1 MQKKRTIGFMFK
13 QINNVY
19 EKEFNNRLRTLGITA
34 SQCAVLDY
42 LFDCEKEEVTQ
53 RDIEKGLNLRNPTV
67 TGLLKRL
74 DEKGYI
80 LSVPSNT
87 DKRCKNIYLTEK
99 AYDIQRRMENQRRK
113 LDKTTYFF
121 LNLQDCIT
129 VKWFF
134 QPYETLKIIKFAP
147 KNFLYCQISNVNR
160 IFAIRFRYLLI
171 TK

>member
-99 AYDIQRRMENQRRK
+99 AYDIQRRM
-113 LDKTTYFF
+113 DKMLTIGMNKKEIEALEKM
-121 LNLQDCIT
+121 LNK
-129 VKWFF
+129 V
-134 QPYETLKIIKFAP
+134 
-147 KNFLYCQISNVNR
+147 LYNI
-160 IFAIRFRYLLI
+160 AEP
-171 TK
+171 

>member
-87 DKRCKNIYLTEK
+87 DKRCKKHLSDGESLRYPETHG
-99 AYDIQRRMENQRRK
+99 DQRRK
-113 LDKTTYFF
+113 LDKMLTIGMNKKEIEALEKM
-121 LNLQDCIT
+121 LNK
-129 VKWFF
+129 V
-134 QPYETLKIIKFAP
+134 
-147 KNFLYCQISNVNR
+147 LYNI
-160 IFAIRFRYLLI
+160 AEP
-171 TK
+171 

>member
-80 LSVPSNT
+80 LSVPSNI

-99 AYDIQRRMENQRRK
+99 AYDIQKRMENQRRK
-113 LDKTTYFF
+113 LDKMLTIGMNKKEIEALEKM
-121 LNLQDCIT
+121 LNK
-129 VKWFF
+129 V
-134 QPYETLKIIKFAP
+134 
-147 KNFLYCQISNVNR
+147 LYNI
-160 IFAIRFRYLLI
+160 AEP
-171 TK
+171 

>member
-1 MQKKRTIGFMFK
+1 MECRFQECRDILQYGWERKQRMQKKRTIGFMFK

-42 LFDCEKEEVTQ
+42 LFDCDKEAVTQ

-99 AYDIQRRMENQRRK
+99 AYDIQRHMEMQRRK
-113 LDKTTYFF
+113 LDKMLTIGMNKKEIEALEKM
-121 LNLQDCIT
+121 LNK
-129 VKWFF
+129 V
-134 QPYETLKIIKFAP
+134 
-147 KNFLYCQISNVNR
+147 LYNI
-160 IFAIRFRYLLI
+160 AEP
-171 TK
+171 